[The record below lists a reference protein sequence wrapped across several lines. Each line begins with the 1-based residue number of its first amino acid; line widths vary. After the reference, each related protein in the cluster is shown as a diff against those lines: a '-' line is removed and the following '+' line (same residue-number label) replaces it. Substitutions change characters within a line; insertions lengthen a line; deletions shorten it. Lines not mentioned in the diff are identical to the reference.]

1 MTFFFHDIYKG
12 SKWLK
17 PVSSEQTNLMCA
29 VRCLL
34 FGRKKVQQM
43 FATHTRAGGQKFRIF
58 VWRCRICRLLKT
70 LHFRGNCVPA
80 SCLLACSES
89 LSPSLAR
96 SLLILQVQGSNQWS
110 WINIHFNQYTLLD
123 KKNPQHNETY
133 SLKSN
138 ENSFFSLVIWE
149 CLDGVLDSHDYFV
162 ALPRSR
168 VIVFLGATKIL
179 LGTKQNIIATSND
192 SCKLK
197 PIFRKR

>member
-1 MTFFFHDIYKG
+1 
-12 SKWLK
+12 
-17 PVSSEQTNLMCA
+17 
-29 VRCLL
+29 
-34 FGRKKVQQM
+34 M
-43 FATHTRAGGQKFRIF
+43 FVAHTRAGEQKFRIL
-58 VWRCRICRLLKT
+58 VLLKT
-70 LHFRGNCVPA
+70 LHFRGDCVSA

-96 SLLILQVQGSNQWS
+96 SLLILQVQASNQWS

-123 KKNPQHNETY
+123 KKKPNTMRRIL
-133 SLKSN
+133 LKAMRIH
-138 ENSFFSLVIWE
+138 FFSLVIWE
-149 CLDGVLDSHDYFV
+149 CLNGVLDSHDYFV

-197 PIFRKR
+197 LIFRKR